1 MRVSRVPHS
10 IIAIGVSFAVAA
22 CSDPFDFDSEKPE
35 VCAASREWLPQTP
48 PLDQFEPLP
57 HPETECPFYRGG
69 WQNFLVATQPDAA
82 QAPDFLSWPTIDT
95 EFQRATP
102 HPGPPSALGD
112 IKQAGGRQ
120 ILIDQN
126 GNPI

>member
-10 IIAIGVSFAVAA
+10 ISAIAVVSALAA
-22 CSDPFDFDSEKPE
+22 CSDPFDFDSEAPE

-48 PLDQFEPLP
+48 ALPLFLPLP

-82 QAPDFLSWPTIDT
+82 HAPDFLSWPTIDT
-95 EFQRATP
+95 VFTRGQPR
-102 HPGPPSALGD
+102 PGNAAVLGD
-112 IKQAGGRQ
+112 VKQAGGRQ
-120 ILIDQN
+120 I
-126 GNPI
+126 